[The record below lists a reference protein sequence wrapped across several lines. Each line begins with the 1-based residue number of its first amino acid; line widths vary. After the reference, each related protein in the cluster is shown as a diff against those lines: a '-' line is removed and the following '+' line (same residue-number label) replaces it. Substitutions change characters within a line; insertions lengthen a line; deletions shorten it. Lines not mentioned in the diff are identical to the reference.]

1 MKTAITATKA
11 RQNFFKLLD
20 QVDSPG
26 SSVTITMDGEPRV
39 VMMPID
45 DFEGWQETL
54 EIISDKKLLK
64 SLKKAREDVKSGRV
78 YSEEE
83 VKKRLKL

>member
-26 SSVTITMDGEPRV
+26 SSVTITMGGEPRV
-39 VMMPID
+39 VMMPIE

-54 EIISDKKLLK
+54 EIMSDKKLLQ
-64 SLKKAREDVKSGRV
+64 SIKKALHEKKT
-78 YSEEE
+78 YTEEE
-83 VKKRLKL
+83 MKKKFGIR